1 MGTTAYPWI
10 LDWKKFSEIAGSV
23 GAWLIADISHI
34 AGLVVAGVHPS
45 PVDYVDVVTST
56 THKTLRGSRGAFIA
70 VTKTGL
76 SKDSKLARKI
86 DKAVFPG
93 MQGGPHINNIAGIGV
108 AFEEASNL
116 KFKQYG
122 KQVVNNAKVLA
133 DELKNFGFKV
143 FGTENHLMLVEFG
156 VGEGRK
162 TAEALDEAGIIVNYN
177 TVPGEKGTAM
187 SPSGIRIGTPAETTR
202 GMKEDDM
209 KRIAGFIKRAV
220 DNIDNKVELEKIKKE
235 VRSFLKKFI
244 V

>member
-1 MGTTAYPWI
+1 A
-10 LDWKKFSEIAGSV
+10 ESV
-23 GAWLIADISHI
+23 GAWLVADISHI
-34 AGLVVAGVHPS
+34 AGLIVAKVHSS
-45 PVDYVDVVTST
+45 PVDYAHIVTST
-56 THKTLRGSRGAFIA
+56 THKTLRGPRGAVIM
-70 VTKTGL
+70 VTEKGL
-76 SKDSKLARKI
+76 KKDSELIRKI
-86 DKAVFPG
+86 DRAVFPG

-122 KQVVNNAKVLA
+122 KQIVKNAKVLA

-156 VGEGRK
+156 VGEGK
-162 TAEALDEAGIIVNYN
+162 KVAEALEEAGIIVNYN

-187 SPSGIRIGTPAETTR
+187 SPSGIRIGTPTETSR
-202 GMKEDDM
+202 GMKEEDM
-209 KRIAGFIKRAV
+209 KQIAGFIKRAV